1 MKTLKIGFLYGDVMN
16 TYGDRGNINCLEKR
30 LEWRGIN
37 AETKIIKI
45 GDAIKPGDFDL
56 YFFGGGQDAGQQ
68 EVGPDLLK
76 LKAKTLQTEAKRGVP
91 MLAICGGYQLFGEYY
106 LPANGQKIEGV
117 GILPCYTK
125 ASDQRMIGNV
135 VVELAASS
143 LQSAALVHENGST
156 GLAASS
162 LLPAK
167 SLLVGFENHSGQ
179 TFVTDKTA
187 ILGNVVSGFG
197 NNGQDKTE
205 GCIYN
210 HVIGCY
216 LHGSLLPKNPLLADW
231 LIKTALEVK
240 YKEMVDLEV
249 LDDSLENHAHSMI
262 VQRIIK

>member
-16 TYGDRGNINCLEKR
+16 TYGDRGNITCLEKR
-30 LEWRGIN
+30 LEWRGIK
-37 AETKIIKI
+37 AETEIIKV
-45 GDAIKPGDFDL
+45 GDVIKPGDFDL

-68 EVGPDLLK
+68 EVGPDLLR
-76 LKAKTLQTEAKRGVP
+76 LKAKTLKAEAERGVP
-91 MLAICGGYQLFGEYY
+91 MLAICGGYQLLGEYY
-106 LPANGQKIEGV
+106 LPADGPKIEGV

-143 LQSAALVHENGST
+143 QQSAALEHEDRF
-156 GLAASS
+156 AASS

-167 SLLVGFENHSGQ
+167 SFLVGFENHSGQ
-179 TFVTDKTA
+179 TFVTDKSA
-187 ILGNVVSGFG
+187 ILGTAISGFG

-205 GCIYN
+205 GCIYKN
-210 HVIGCY
+210 VIGCY

-231 LIKTALEVK
+231 LIKTALELK
-240 YKEMVDLEV
+240 YKEIVELEL
-249 LDDSLENHAHSMI
+249 LDDNVENHAHSMI